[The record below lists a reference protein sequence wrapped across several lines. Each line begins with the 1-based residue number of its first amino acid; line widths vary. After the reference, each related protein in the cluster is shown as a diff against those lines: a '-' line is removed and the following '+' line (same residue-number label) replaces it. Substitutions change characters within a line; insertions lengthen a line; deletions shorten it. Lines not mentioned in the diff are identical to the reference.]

1 MYSPTLNAD
10 AASGSEID
18 LSIAA
23 DPNATLMQILRDG
36 TQIYLGGAVSTFAD
50 TGLLAASSLRLYRHH
65 QQQHRLRQ
73 RHLLGDHRP
82 GAVLR
87 LSRRD
92 ARSGRQLLH
101 RRHRHDHR
109 HRSQFRHRQF
119 YGDLHAQRPSRAG
132 DAQRIERQLLGD
144 VSNVGP
150 FQLPTTAPAARSP
163 SPKARPKTS
172 HVYSSRDARPAS
184 ISGVSGLSPT
194 LGASWSGVV
203 ATVTDAN
210 PTSTGS
216 NLVANIVWSDG
227 QTAVGTLVSLGGG
240 LFNVTTSRVFTT
252 PGSLSAT
259 VTLDET
265 STDDCNGGG
274 GGGSDPT
281 PPSTTST
288 GDTDNPAFTVSGG
301 SFSVM
306 EGDNYT
312 GQVGTIDDTGNPS
325 SSPGN
330 FSATFVTAGGT
341 NIPVTVNGSG
351 GTYTVDANNGG
362 PFHMFDNG
370 QGTLTVSETG
380 SASQS
385 AGVAVTVTPVPVS
398 VTGIDFTTA
407 VNQASPNITVAT
419 FTGADPAIVGAG
431 NYTATITWGDG
442 NQSAGT
448 VSYANGVYT
457 VQGANA
463 YATAGTY
470 NNVTIAIT
478 DQSAASYGGTSSPT
492 TGSCTATVVQV
503 QSLTVADGS
512 GYETPVTESNGGS
525 GQTAY
530 YVMNDDGTG
539 TLNISASV
547 LPNTSAAYAATEY
560 IVNGPSFTQSGPL
573 SNGPASISLPA
584 VADAESANFTVSAG
598 TIINGLF
605 TSSAQITAAP
615 VHKFI
620 ADPASPTVAH
630 NGAVTIKV
638 TGLDDAG
645 NKVKIGSCHY
655 KAEDSNGNILPD
667 QFLTFNYAD
676 GTTTFTCNNV
686 TLDKGTYKIVFTKR
700 DFDDLT
706 VTLTVN

>member
-1 MYSPTLNAD
+1 V
-10 AASGSEID
+10 EKIK
-18 LSIAA
+18 
-23 DPNATLMQILRDG
+23 RDKDYIME
-36 TQIYLGGAVSTFAD
+36 TVHTPI
-50 TGLLAASSLRLYRHH
+50 
-65 QQQHRLRQ
+65 
-73 RHLLGDHRP
+73 P
-82 GAVLR
+82 
-87 LSRRD
+87 
-92 ARSGRQLLH
+92 
-101 RRHRHDHR
+101 
-109 HRSQFRHRQF
+109 
-119 YGDLHAQRPSRAG
+119 
-132 DAQRIERQLLGD
+132 
-144 VSNVGP
+144 
-150 FQLPTTAPAARSP
+150 
-163 SPKARPKTS
+163 
-172 HVYSSRDARPAS
+172 SSRPPW
-184 ISGVSGLSPT
+184 GG
-194 LGASWSGVV
+194 GWSGVV

-216 NLVANIVWSDG
+216 NLIVNIVWSDG

-240 LFNVTTSRVFTT
+240 LFNVTTSRVFTV
-252 PGSLSAT
+252 PGSVSAT
-259 VTLDET
+259 VTLDQT
-265 STDDCNGGG
+265 STDGCNGSSG
-274 GGGSDPT
+274 GGGSDPN

-288 GDTDNPAFTVSGG
+288 GDTSNPAFTVSGG
-301 SFSVM
+301 AFTVM

-330 FSATFVTAGGT
+330 FSATFVTLGGT

-380 SASQS
+380 SASQT

-407 VNQASPNITVAT
+407 VNQAAPNITVAT

-478 DQSAASYGGTSSPT
+478 DQSASSYGGSSSPT
-492 TGSCTATVVQV
+492 TGSCTGTVVQV

-539 TLNISASV
+539 TVNLTAVV
-547 LPNTSAAYAATEY
+547 LPGTSAAYAATEY
-560 IVNGPSFTQSGPL
+560 KVTGPDGPLPVQSGQL
-573 SNGPASISLPA
+573 SGGQISISLPA
-584 VADAESANFTVSAG
+584 AADPDNADFTIAAGTFINGVFSSNQQIIAAPANKLVADKTSLSVAVNGEI
-598 TIINGLF
+598 TINV
-605 TSSAQITAAP
+605 TAQ
-615 VHKFI
+615 
-620 ADPASPTVAH
+620 
-630 NGAVTIKV
+630 
-638 TGLDDAG
+638 DDAG
-645 NKVKIGSCHY
+645 NSVPAGSASMRIY
-655 KAEDSNGNILPD
+655 DSNGTVVSDSGGSLNFDPSGNGGNG
-667 QFLTFNYAD
+667 Q
-676 GTTTFTCNNV
+676 TTFHAAHTG
-686 TLDKGTYKIVFTKR
+686 LAAGTYKVTFTK
-700 DFDDLT
+700 DTYKSVT
-706 VTLTVN
+706 VKLAITN